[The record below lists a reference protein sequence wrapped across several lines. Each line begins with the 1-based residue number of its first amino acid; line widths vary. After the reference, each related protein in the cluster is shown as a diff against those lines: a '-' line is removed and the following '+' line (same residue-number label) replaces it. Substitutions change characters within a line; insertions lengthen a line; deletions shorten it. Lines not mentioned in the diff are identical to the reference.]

1 MLPMAEPPPLAAPE
15 FDYEAALG
23 ACAGGDRD
31 ALRRLYEREAPRLLG
46 VALRIVRDRG
56 LAEDVLHD
64 AFVSIWS
71 RAASFDA
78 GRGEGRGWIFSVVRN
93 AALNR
98 VRAGERSVALDDDAA
113 AAVDDAAALASY
125 RSAADPHELRSDLGR
140 LERCLQGLEPARRDC
155 IVFAYVDGCS
165 HAEIAQRTGNALGTV
180 KSWIQRSLGSLRE
193 CMA

>member
-1 MLPMAEPPPLAAPE
+1 MLSDSAGPD
-15 FDYEAALG
+15 FDYDAALQS
-23 ACAGGDRD
+23 CARGDRE
-31 ALRRLYEREAPRLLG
+31 ALRQLYEREASHLLG
-46 VALRIVRDRG
+46 VAMRIVRDRG

-71 RAASFDA
+71 RAGSFDA
-78 GRGEGRGWIFSVVRN
+78 ARGQGRGWIFSIVRN

-98 VRAGERSVALDDDAA
+98 IRSGARNVTLGDEAIAAADDAA
-113 AAVDDAAALASY
+113 AMASY
-125 RSAADPHELRSDLGR
+125 RANADPLELRSDLGR
-140 LERCLQGLEPARRDC
+140 LERCLALLEPARREC

-165 HAEIAQRTGNALGTV
+165 HAEIAQRTGTALGTV